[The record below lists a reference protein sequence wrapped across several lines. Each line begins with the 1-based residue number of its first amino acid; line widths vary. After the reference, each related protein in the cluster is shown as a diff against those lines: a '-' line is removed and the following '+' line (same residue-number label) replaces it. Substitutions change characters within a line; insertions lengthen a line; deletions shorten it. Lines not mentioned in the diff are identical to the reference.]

1 MQFTITLNHL
11 IILII
16 CGSMLAI
23 AIYAFQAY
31 KKISTTLSAI
41 VLTVSP
47 FQDRVNSIAERMET
61 VTLNMQYLNSI
72 WTEWK
77 GRDQCCSRQKEF
89 T

>member
-23 AIYAFQAY
+23 AFYAFQAY
-31 KKISTTLSAI
+31 KKISKSLSAI
-41 VLTVSP
+41 ILNVSP
-47 FQDRVNSIAERMET
+47 FQDHVNSITERMET

-77 GRDQCCSRQKEF
+77 GRDKC
-89 T
+89 